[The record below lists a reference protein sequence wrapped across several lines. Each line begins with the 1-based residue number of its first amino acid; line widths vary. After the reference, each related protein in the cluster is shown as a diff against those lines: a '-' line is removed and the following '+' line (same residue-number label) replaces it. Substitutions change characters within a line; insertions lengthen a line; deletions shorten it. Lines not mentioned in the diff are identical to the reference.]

1 MKSYSVEM
9 SSETLDVSL
18 ITSSEDVKGKQEC
31 IQDPWIDEL
40 LTDLIEYFNTK
51 KHGFSSSPAHAKPC
65 M

>member
-31 IQDPWIDEL
+31 IQDP
-40 LTDLIEYFNTK
+40 
-51 KHGFSSSPAHAKPC
+51 
-65 M
+65 